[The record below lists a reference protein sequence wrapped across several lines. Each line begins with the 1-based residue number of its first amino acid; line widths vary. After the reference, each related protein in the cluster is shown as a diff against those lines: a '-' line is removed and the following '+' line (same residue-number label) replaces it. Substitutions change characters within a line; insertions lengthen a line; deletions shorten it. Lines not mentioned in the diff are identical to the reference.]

1 MQLLQDSI
9 ATCGWADAA
18 TLTQQDVSEAF
29 TFITEKLDLPLL
41 TLKMDV
47 AHGGKEAADDDH
59 RFVSERLLNLAIP
72 DVPEG
77 QSVKLES
84 CLECLYPLPS
94 SFEVPAVNRWLILQ

>member
-9 ATCGWADAA
+9 AMCGWKEAA
-18 TLTQQDVSEAF
+18 NLCQQDASEAF

-72 DVPEG
+72 ETSDGE
-77 QSVKLES
+77 SVKLES
-84 CLECLYPLPS
+84 CLEGWRSKRLFLPH
-94 SFEVPAVNRWLILQ
+94 SFC

>member
-9 ATCGWADAA
+9 ATCGWEEAA
-18 TLTQQDVSEAF
+18 SLKQQDASEAF
-29 TFITEKLDLPLL
+29 TFITEKLNLPLL

-72 DVPEG
+72 DTPDGEP
-77 QSVKLES
+77 VKLEA
-84 CLECLYPLPS
+84 CLDGLCPMIIICV
-94 SFEVPAVNRWLILQ
+94 VPTNRVVE

>member
-9 ATCGWADAA
+9 ATCGWEEAA
-18 TLTQQDVSEAF
+18 NLRQQDASEAF

-72 DVPEG
+72 DAPEG
-77 QSVKLES
+77 EPVKLES
-84 CLECLYPLPS
+84 CLECMCAMA
-94 SFEVPAVNRWLILQ
+94 SFDPF